1 VCYLLIFQFPVSQ
14 VSQLFIKVLLDFV
27 YFMVME
33 FVKLW
38 FFLQLFFFLKEQAFL
53 LNHFRVLTLK
63 IIVFCWFE
71 SSHFGDWFFAFFFSS
86 FLLLKFFFKKI
97 FIDHVTNF
105 VVSDHFSVFTI
116 LDLKTKQVKLNFV
129 SNLIVLLI
137 KSFRQLYDFP
147 ASFIK

>member
-1 VCYLLIFQFPVSQ
+1 MCYLLIFQFPVPQ
-14 VSQLFIKVLLDFV
+14 VSQLFVKVLLDFV
-27 YFMVME
+27 NFMVME

-38 FFLQLFFFLKEQAFL
+38 FFLQLLFFLKEQAFL

-71 SSHFGDWFFAFFFSS
+71 PSHFGDRLFAFFFRS

-97 FIDHVTNF
+97 LIHNVTNF
-105 VVSDHFSVFTI
+105 VVSDHFPVFTI

-129 SNLIVLLI
+129 SNLIVFLI
-137 KSFRQLYDFP
+137 KSFMQLNNFP